1 MIEKEK
7 FVDIVR
13 TIHGEVRWLVAIVA
27 IVVSVK
33 FAIGLIQKSEYAR
46 VDRILMSSLV
56 GLIDL
61 NFLLGLI
68 LLISLGFDSRTR
80 LEHAGTMFIAVLLA
94 HSNAAW
100 RKSEDST
107 KLFRNNLILVI
118 VVLVLVFIG
127 VSLLIPGFV

>member
-1 MIEKEK
+1 M
-7 FVDIVR
+7 DIVR

-27 IVVSVK
+27 IIVIVK
-33 FAIGLIQKSEYAR
+33 FALGLIQKSEYGR
-46 VDRILMSSLV
+46 MDRGLMSGLV
-56 GLIDL
+56 GLIDI

-68 LLISLGFDSRTR
+68 LLISLGFDSRIR

-100 RKSEDST
+100 RKSEDSA

-118 VVLVLVFIG
+118 VVLVLVFVG
-127 VSLLIPGFV
+127 VTIVRGGFF

>member
-1 MIEKEK
+1 
-7 FVDIVR
+7 VDIVR
-13 TIHGEVRWLVAIVA
+13 TIHGGMRWLVAIVA
-27 IVVSVK
+27 IVVIIK
-33 FAIGLIQKSEYAR
+33 FAVGLIRKSEYAR

-68 LLISLGFDSRTR
+68 LLISLGFDSRVR
-80 LEHAGTMFIAVLLA
+80 LEHAGTMFVAVLLA

-107 KLFRNNLILVI
+107 KLFRNNLILVV
-118 VVLVLVFIG
+118 VVLVLVFVG
-127 VSLLIPGFV
+127 VTIIRGGFF

>member
-1 MIEKEK
+1 
-7 FVDIVR
+7 VDIVR
-13 TIHGEVRWLVAIVA
+13 TIHGDVRWLVAIVA
-27 IVVSVK
+27 IIVIIK
-33 FAIGLIQKSEYAR
+33 FALGLIQKSEYGR
-46 VDRILMSSLV
+46 MDRGLMSGLV

-68 LLISLGFDSRTR
+68 LLISLGFDSRAR

-100 RKSEDST
+100 RKSEDSA

-118 VVLVLVFIG
+118 VVLVLVFVG
-127 VSLLIPGFV
+127 VTIVRGGFF

>member
-1 MIEKEK
+1 MD
-7 FVDIVR
+7 FVQ

-27 IVVSVK
+27 IVVIVK
-33 FAIGLIQKSEYAR
+33 FALGLIQKSKYTPM
-46 VDRILMSSLV
+46 DKGLMSALV

-68 LLISLGFDSRTR
+68 LLFSRGFDSRTR

-100 RKSEDST
+100 RKSGDSA
-107 KLFRNNLILVI
+107 KLFRNNLILVV
-118 VVLVLVFIG
+118 VVLALVFVG
-127 VSLLIPGFV
+127 VTIILGNFFAS

>member
-1 MIEKEK
+1 M
-7 FVDIVR
+7 DIVR
-13 TIHGEVRWLVAIVA
+13 TIHGEVRWLVAILA
-27 IVVSVK
+27 IVVIVK
-33 FAIGLIQKSEYAR
+33 FAVGLIRKSEYGR
-46 VDRILMSSLV
+46 MDRGLMSGLV

-118 VVLVLVFIG
+118 VVLVLVFAG
-127 VSLLIPGFV
+127 VTIIRGGFF

>member
-1 MIEKEK
+1 VEI
-7 FVDIVR
+7 IR

-27 IVVSVK
+27 IVVIVK
-33 FAIGLIQKSEYAR
+33 FALGLIQKSEYGR
-46 VDRILMSSLV
+46 MDRGLMSGLV

-80 LEHAGTMFIAVLLA
+80 LEHVGTMFIAVVLA

-100 RKSEDST
+100 RKSDDSA

-118 VVLVLVFIG
+118 VVLALVFVG
-127 VSLLIPGFV
+127 VLRIRGGFF